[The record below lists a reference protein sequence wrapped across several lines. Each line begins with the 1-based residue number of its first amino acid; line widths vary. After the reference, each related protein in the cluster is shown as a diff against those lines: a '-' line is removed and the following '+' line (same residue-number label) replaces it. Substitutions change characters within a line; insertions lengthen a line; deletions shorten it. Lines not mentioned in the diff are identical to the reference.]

1 MALKIQYNKTAR
13 QKIEK
18 QLEIREH
25 ALPTL
30 QSKETAL
37 RMEVQKA
44 RDQAQQLEKA
54 FAEQLKAQETL
65 LSLWSE
71 FDPDLIRLK
80 DVNIRHRKIAG
91 VAVPE
96 LDSLSLELQEFSVF
110 ARPKWFARGVH
121 VMREFLSLLIKKD
134 LLEKKMEILEYA
146 RKKTTQKVNL
156 YEKVQIPQFRE
167 AIAKIKRAMEDEDN
181 LSKASQKIVKKR
193 IAQAKTEKL

>member
-96 LDSLSLELQEFSVF
+96 LDSLSLELQEFSVL

-167 AIAKIKRAMEDEDN
+167 AIAKIKRAMEDEEN

-193 IAQAKTEKL
+193 IAQAKTEKI

>member
-13 QKIEK
+13 QKLEK

-37 RMEVQKA
+37 RIEVIKA
-44 RDQAQQLEKA
+44 REQAQQLEEA
-54 FAEQLKAQETL
+54 FQEQLKARQSL

-71 FDPDLIRLK
+71 FDPDLVQLKEVKIRQ
-80 DVNIRHRKIAG
+80 RKIAG

-96 LDSLSLELQEFSVF
+96 LESLELELREFSVF
-110 ARPKWFARGVH
+110 ARPKWYAQGRQ
-121 VMREFLSLLIKKD
+121 VMREFLSLLIQKD
-134 LLEKKMEILEYA
+134 LIEKKMEILEHA

-167 AIAKIKRAMEDEDN
+167 AIAKIKRFMEDEEN

-193 IAQAKTEKL
+193 LAEAKT